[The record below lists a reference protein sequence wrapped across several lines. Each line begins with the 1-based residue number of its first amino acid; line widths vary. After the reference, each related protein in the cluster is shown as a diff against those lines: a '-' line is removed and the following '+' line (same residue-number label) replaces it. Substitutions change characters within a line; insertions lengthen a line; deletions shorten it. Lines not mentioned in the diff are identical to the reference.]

1 MTTEKKCVD
10 GRKDYCC
17 SAVEQISWRKGG
29 QGMRDELASG
39 WKVSQVEALID
50 LPRRDIQRAC
60 YEGPGGIGIVRPR
73 NTSWGW
79 RVYEV
84 ADVAKLFLVAQARR
98 RSQTLEEACHVLA
111 SSEDEAGLANAL
123 ELCEQRA
130 LDARDTEAGAFA
142 AAHALRCALAQGNRS
157 TYASLIDSIFV
168 ESAQRA
174 CDTHTALELAA
185 KGLFS
190 NMLERIA
197 DVHGLGKQPNSDEAR
212 HACVATSRECA
223 QACGLALFDACE
235 LLSQTINAP
244 GVALTCELW
253 LGPATHS
260 FANASLEA
268 TLIGMEES
276 ASGRHAE

>member
-17 SAVEQISWRKGG
+17 STVEQISWKKGG
-29 QGMRDELASG
+29 QGMRDEFASG

-60 YEGPGGIGIVRPR
+60 YEGPGGIGIVQPR

-84 ADVAKLFLVAQARR
+84 ADVAKLFLLAQARR
-98 RSQTLEEACHVLA
+98 RSQTLEEACRKITP
-111 SSEDEAGLANAL
+111 SEDKADLTNAL

-130 LDARDTEAGAFA
+130 REARDTEAGALA
-142 AAHALRCALAQGNRS
+142 SAHALQCALGHGDES
-157 TYASLIDSIFV
+157 TFAGLIDSAFG
-168 ESAQRA
+168 ESARRA
-174 CDTHTALELAA
+174 CDARIALKLAA
-185 KGLFS
+185 RGLLS
-190 NMLERIA
+190 DMLEGIA
-197 DVHGLGKQPNSDEAR
+197 DIHKAGKLPGSNEAQR
-212 HACVATSRECA
+212 ICTTASRECA
-223 QACGLALFDACE
+223 QACELTPLDACE
-235 LLSQTINAP
+235 LLSQAVNAP
-244 GVALTCELW
+244 GMALTCELW

>member
-1 MTTEKKCVD
+1 
-10 GRKDYCC
+10 
-17 SAVEQISWRKGG
+17 
-29 QGMRDELASG
+29 MRDELASG

-84 ADVAKLFLVAQARR
+84 ADVAKLFLLAQARR
-98 RSQTLEEACHVLA
+98 RSQTLEEACREFTPSEDKTDLA
-111 SSEDEAGLANAL
+111 SAL

-130 LDARDTEAGAFA
+130 RDARDTEAGAFMA
-142 AAHALRCALAQGNRS
+142 ARALQCALEQGDQS
-157 TYASLIDSIFV
+157 IFAGLIDSAFG
-168 ESAQRA
+168 ESARRA
-174 CDTHTALELAA
+174 CDDHVALKLASR
-185 KGLFS
+185 GLLS
-190 NMLERIA
+190 DMLEGVA
-197 DVHGLGKQPNSDEAR
+197 DIHKAGKQPTSSEAQYVCMS
-212 HACVATSRECA
+212 ASEICA
-223 QACGLALFDACE
+223 QACELTLPAACE
-235 LLSQTINAP
+235 LLSRAVNAP

-268 TLIGMEES
+268 TLVEMEEG
-276 ASGRHAE
+276 APDERAE

>member
-1 MTTEKKCVD
+1 
-10 GRKDYCC
+10 
-17 SAVEQISWRKGG
+17 
-29 QGMRDELASG
+29 MRDELAGG
-39 WKVSQVEALID
+39 WKVSQVEALTG
-50 LPRRDIQRAC
+50 LSRRDIQRVC
-60 YEGPGGIGIVRPR
+60 YEGPGGIGIVSPR
-73 NTSWGW
+73 NTAWGW
-79 RVYEV
+79 RMYEV
-84 ADVAKLFLVAQARR
+84 ADIAKLFLVAQARR
-98 RSQTLEEACHVLA
+98 RSQTLEEACR
-111 SSEDEAGLANAL
+111 GLAPNESEADLACAL
-123 ELCEQRA
+123 EFCEQRA
-130 LDARDTEAGAFA
+130 LDARDAETGAFA
-142 AAHALRCALAQGNRS
+142 AAHALRCALEQGNRS

-174 CDTHTALELAA
+174 CDTHTVLELAA

-268 TLIGMEES
+268 TLVEMEEG
-276 ASGRHAE
+276 APDERAE

>member
-1 MTTEKKCVD
+1 
-10 GRKDYCC
+10 
-17 SAVEQISWRKGG
+17 
-29 QGMRDELASG
+29 MRDELADG
-39 WKVSQVEALID
+39 WKISQVEALID
-50 LPRRDIQRAC
+50 LPRRDIQRVC
-60 YEGPGGIGIVRPR
+60 YEGPGGIGVVHPH
-73 NTSWGW
+73 NTAWGW
-79 RVYEV
+79 RIYEV

-130 LDARDTEAGAFA
+130 FDARDTEAGAFA

-223 QACGLALFDACE
+223 QACGLTLFDACE

>member
-1 MTTEKKCVD
+1 
-10 GRKDYCC
+10 
-17 SAVEQISWRKGG
+17 
-29 QGMRDELASG
+29 MRDELASG

-111 SSEDEAGLANAL
+111 SSEDKAGLANAL

-223 QACGLALFDACE
+223 QACELTLPAACE
-235 LLSQTINAP
+235 LLFQAVNAP

-260 FANASLEA
+260 FANTSLEA
-268 TLIGMEES
+268 TLVEMEEG
-276 ASGRHAE
+276 APDKRAE